1 MGTRVCRRG
10 DTVHA
15 GIPSVA
21 GPRSGNVITSSSK
34 RVLRWSLVLIPLT
47 AALVA
52 PVPAESAVISN
63 CGSSGSHTVCVTVP
77 DGPLTGEA
85 GITITNSPNK
95 GTVFSTWIPSGAAA
109 KTLIEA
115 FGPYPSTNNYSFVW
129 PTQKYLDAT
138 GVLRVQY
145 GSTSATPVDV
155 SVTLGN
161 GNTSDFQHSPN
172 DWASYLPGPY
182 TSAHDPIVLAV
193 GDGPANEP
201 TSNAVAAR
209 LAAIDPSLFLFLGDV
224 YETGTFAE
232 NLNHYGRSA
241 LDVPG
246 GGTLWGRIADVT
258 QPTVG
263 NHEGPDPTS
272 WIDYWHGRPLFTSFT
287 FGGVLFLDLNSEA
300 SMSAS
305 SQQYQLVRTA
315 VTDPA
320 APACIVSY
328 WHVPAINGGSIKSSQ
343 RAMWNLLAKNGGDLL
358 LTGHVHSMAEYK
370 PLDAAFNAGT
380 PEAHMVELIAGSG
393 GHSLSSAVT
402 DSSGQRVAWS
412 KGKTAGLVAMTLNG
426 AAGGGSAS
434 SIDWS
439 FQDVNGVGLR
449 SGSVDCAKE
458 NRAPTANAGTD
469 QTLTLPGQVTIQ
481 GSVAD
486 DGLPNPPGTLTATW
500 SQASGPGTA
509 TFTDP
514 ASPTTTVSFSDPGSY
529 VLRLTADDSTLQASD
544 DVGVTVYAAGTV
556 MLDIPVAASS
566 DDAEE
571 SATGSVSRTSSDLEL
586 VLDGSNQTVGLRF
599 ANVQIPSGATIT
611 DAYVQFEVDEVTTA
625 AASLAIQGQAAD
637 RPATFSSSTGDI
649 SSRLRTTASV
659 GWVPPPWPT
668 VQVHGP
674 DQRTPDI
681 SSIVR
686 EIVARPGWSAGNAL
700 VVIITGTGKRT
711 AEAFDGTFA
720 PVLHVTYRTA

>member
-1 MGTRVCRRG
+1 M
-10 DTVHA
+10 
-15 GIPSVA
+15 
-21 GPRSGNVITSSSK
+21 TSSSK
-34 RVLRWSLVLIPLT
+34 QILRWSLVLIPLT
-47 AALVA
+47 AALGA
-52 PVPAESAVISN
+52 SVPADSAVISN
-63 CGSSGSHTVCVTVP
+63 CGSSGSHTVCVAVP
-77 DGPLTGEA
+77 DGFLTGEA

-109 KTLIEA
+109 KTLIEG

-155 SVTLGN
+155 PVTLGN

-172 DWASYLPGPY
+172 DWANYLPGPY
-182 TSAHDPIVLAV
+182 TSALDPVVLAA

-246 GGTLWGRIADVT
+246 GGTLWGRVADVT

-305 SQQYQLVRTA
+305 SQQYKFVRA
-315 VTDPA
+315 AITDPA
-320 APACIVSY
+320 APACIVTY
-328 WHVPAINGGSIKSSQ
+328 WHIPAISGGSVKSGQKS
-343 RAMWNLLAKNGGDLL
+343 MWSLLANNGGDLL

-370 PLDAAFNAGT
+370 PLDAAFNAAT
-380 PEAHMVELIAGSG
+380 ADAHMVELIAGSG

-402 DSSGQRVAWS
+402 DSSAQRVAWS

-426 AAGGGSAS
+426 AAGGESAD
-434 SIDWS
+434 SIGWT
-439 FQDVNGVGLR
+439 FQDVNGVDLR
-449 SGSVDCAKE
+449 SGSVDCAKR
-458 NRAPTANAGTD
+458 NRAPTADAGPD
-469 QTLTLPGQVTIQ
+469 QTVTLPDQATMRA
-481 GSVAD
+481 SVAD
-486 DGLPNPPGTLTATW
+486 DGLPNPPGSVTPSW
-500 SQASGPGTA
+500 SQVSGPGTA

-514 ASPTTTVSFSDPGSY
+514 TSPTTTVSFTDSGTY

-544 DVGVTVYAAGTV
+544 DVSVTVYAAGTV
-556 MLDIPVAASS
+556 MLDTRVVASA

-571 SATGSVSRTSSDLEL
+571 SATGSVSKTSSDLEL
-586 VLDGSNQTVGLRF
+586 VFDGTNQTVGLRF
-599 ANVQIPSGATIT
+599 ASVPIPPGATIL
-611 DAYVQFEVDEVTTA
+611 DAYVQFESDEVTTG
-625 AASLAIQGQAAD
+625 AASLTIQGQAAD
-637 RPATFSSSTGDI
+637 QPTTFSSSTFNI
-649 SSRLRTTASV
+649 SSRPRTAASV
-659 GWVPPPWPT
+659 AWVPPPWPT
-668 VQVHGP
+668 IQVHGP

-681 SSIVR
+681 SPIVR
-686 EIVARPGWSAGNAL
+686 EIIARSGWAPGNAL
-700 VVIITGTGKRT
+700 AVIITGTGKRT

-720 PVLHVTYRTA
+720 PILHVTYSAA